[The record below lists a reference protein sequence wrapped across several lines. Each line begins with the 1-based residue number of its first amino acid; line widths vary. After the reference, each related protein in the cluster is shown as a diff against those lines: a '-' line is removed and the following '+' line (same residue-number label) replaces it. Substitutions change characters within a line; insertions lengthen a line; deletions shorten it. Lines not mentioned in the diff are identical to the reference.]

1 MARKYKCPYCNNS
14 YIRKDLVN
22 HIDKEHDELLGDD
35 HTSSQIVFDLVN
47 GTKGHGKC
55 RVCGKPTN
63 WNESSARYS
72 VLCNN
77 PKCKEYMREEYK
89 KNMLK
94 VYNTYNILTSDEQ
107 QKKML
112 ANRKISGKYKFKD
125 GGIVT
130 YTGSYEKKFLQFI
143 DIYMNIPSKDIMA
156 PGPTIEYEMNREKH
170 FYITDFLYIP
180 YNAIIEIK
188 DGGSNLNHKD
198 SEGMRS
204 SRQRTIEKEKII
216 TNQGVYNYLRLTDN
230 QFMQFLEFCMEIK
243 RMLIEGRDDKI
254 IKVNENYITE
264 ATKNSKYYI
273 CLKSYEGKT
282 LTSKP
287 SIPKDNFLIDKGY
300 EDGKTSRVCASN
312 SINGCL
318 MAMSMN
324 LKNKDLFVY
333 SVDFNNDNL
342 PYKPTKA
349 EVPDAHVTGEVWFKK
364 PVTLKYIGKI
374 HVDEADKDVVYAS
387 DIAGIKNPAVV
398 DWKYHF
404 VERINESAEDNKV
417 SLNQYKQIDMAPRN
431 INKYGLTRVNP
442 MCDGYIYIDEK
453 NNNGVVGYVSVEKKS
468 DGRKWIQSVEVEVGY
483 RNIGLMYQLINIAC
497 RRFGA
502 KFISINK
509 INKSLKK
516 ICEDYGFK
524 VYDQNK
530 YTYFMT
536 TNEELVK
543 DLKSTLKENSFDNIM
558 NYTSLNE
565 NILFSN
571 DDLYYNIDKFENGD
585 SNVLLVTGLSG
596 SGKSTIGKQ
605 LSNKYK
611 AEYIE
616 LDLLDIASN
625 FVTEKNINA
634 IKSGEPIMYE
644 FLMKNKIIFDKL
656 INKDV
661 SDDEMLDIMEKYI
674 RYILLYAK
682 NHKNKKFVID
692 GIQIFDCDALSDT
705 LVKYPIII
713 KGTSSITSF
722 IRKVKRDKWEIKDII
737 KNMPQN
743 IKYIF
748 NSEKKLNLF
757 KNILKES
764 TIHMPLKES
773 AIDDAIVFKD
783 VEDLYKWM
791 DENIKYDHSIK
802 LRSADEVYKDLKGDC
817 HDQAEFEH
825 VIMTKMGIP
834 HGRFFLIAY
843 SDNSKPWYEQQCG
856 ATHTALWYKTDRGYF
871 WFENAWHDNKGIH
884 GPYNTERRVMNDIFS
899 EFKKSNNRTK
909 YKYAYICNLK
919 NVKPGMD
926 LNEYVMANYPESLYN
941 SYDNLKSFYMVGV
954 EKARTNLISIYSDY
968 NLNGLKITNPY
979 YIDDTNTY
987 VIAQI
992 NNRQCTKE
1000 DLDNVIAE
1008 INSDNRFTVYGKNG
1022 YFRVF
1027 KKATRSSNVI
1037 LIAIEININD

>member
-125 GGIVT
+125 GGIVI

-143 DIYMNIPSKDIMA
+143 DVYMNIPSKDIMA
-156 PGPTIEYEMNREKH
+156 PGPTIEYEMNGEKH

-364 PVTLKYIGKI
+364 PVTLEYIGKI

-417 SLNQYKQIDMAPRN
+417 SLNQYKQIDMTPRN

-468 DGRKWIQSVEVEVGY
+468 DGRKWIQSIDVNVGY
-483 RNIGLMYQLINIAC
+483 KNHGFMYQLIKVAC
-497 RRFGA
+497 TKLGA

-509 INKSLKK
+509 INKPLKN
-516 ICEDYGFK
+516 ICSDYGFK
-524 VYDQNK
+524 VYDQNE

-536 TNEELVK
+536 TNEELVE
-543 DLKSTLKENSFDNIM
+543 DIKSTLKESI
-558 NYTSLNE
+558 T
-565 NILFSN
+565 FSN
-571 DDLYYNIDKFENGD
+571 NDLYYNIDKFENGN

-596 SGKSTIGKQ
+596 SGKSTMGKQ

-616 LDLLDIASN
+616 LDLLDTASN
-625 FVTEKNINA
+625 FVIEKNINA

-644 FLMKNKIIFDKL
+644 FLMKNKKIFDK
-656 INKDV
+656 IIDKNVTDN
-661 SDDEMLDIMEKYI
+661 EMLDIMEKYI
-674 RYILLYAK
+674 RYILFYAK
-682 NHKNKKFVID
+682 KHKNKKFIIE

-705 LVKYPIII
+705 LINYPIII

-722 IRKVKRDKWEIKDII
+722 IRKAKRDKWKMEDII

-757 KNILKES
+757 KNILNKS
-764 TIHMPLKES
+764 ANSIDHMPLKES
-773 AIDDAIVFKD
+773 SNNNMPTFESP
-783 VEDLYKWM
+783 EDLYEWM
-791 DENIKYDHSIK
+791 SKNIKYHHSGIF
-802 LRSADEVYKDLKGDC
+802 RSAEKVYKSLKGDC

-825 VIMTKMGIP
+825 KMMVEMKIP
-834 HGRFFLIAY
+834 HGRYFMIAY
-843 SDNSKPWYEQQCG
+843 SDDTTPWYTQHCG
-856 ATHTALWYKTDRGYF
+856 STHTALWYQTNKGYY
-871 WFENAWHDNKGIH
+871 WFENAWYDNRGIH
-884 GPYNTERRVMNDIFS
+884 GPYTSERLVKGAILS
-899 EFKKSNNRTK
+899 EFKKFNKNTK
-909 YKYAYICNLK
+909 FKYVYMCRLAS
-919 NVKPGMD
+919 VRPGMT
-926 LNEYVMANYPESLYN
+926 LNEYILANTPNLLENYIYN
-941 SYDNLKSFYMVGV
+941 KSFNRNSFNMIGI

-979 YIDDTNTY
+979 CIDNTNTY

-992 NNRQCTKE
+992 DNRQCAKE

-1008 INSDNRFTVYGKNG
+1008 INSDNKFTVYGKNG

-1027 KKATRSSNVI
+1027 KKATRSSKVI

>member
-63 WNESSARYS
+63 WNESSARYG

-77 PKCKEYMREEYK
+77 PKCKEHMREEYK

-156 PGPTIEYEMNREKH
+156 PGPTIEYEMNGEKH

-417 SLNQYKQIDMAPRN
+417 GLNQYKQIDMTPRN

-453 NNNGVVGYVSVEKKS
+453 NNNGVVGYVSVEKKL
-468 DGRKWIQSVEVEVGY
+468 DGRKWIQSIEVETGY
-483 RNIGLMYQLINIAC
+483 RNLGLLYQLIDIAC
-497 RRFGA
+497 TKLGA
-502 KFISINK
+502 KFISVNK
-509 INKSLKK
+509 INKPLKN
-516 ICEDYGFK
+516 ICGDYGFK
-524 VYDQNK
+524 VYDQNE

-543 DLKSTLKENSFDNIM
+543 DIKSALKES
-558 NYTSLNE
+558 
-565 NILFSN
+565 SN
-571 DDLYYNIDKFENGD
+571 NDMPTFESPEDLYEWMSK
-585 SNVLLVTGLSG
+585 
-596 SGKSTIGKQ
+596 
-605 LSNKYK
+605 
-611 AEYIE
+611 
-616 LDLLDIASN
+616 
-625 FVTEKNINA
+625 
-634 IKSGEPIMYE
+634 
-644 FLMKNKIIFDKL
+644 
-656 INKDV
+656 
-661 SDDEMLDIMEKYI
+661 
-674 RYILLYAK
+674 
-682 NHKNKKFVID
+682 
-692 GIQIFDCDALSDT
+692 
-705 LVKYPIII
+705 
-713 KGTSSITSF
+713 
-722 IRKVKRDKWEIKDII
+722 
-737 KNMPQN
+737 N
-743 IKYIF
+743 IKYHHANKF
-748 NSEKKLNLF
+748 
-757 KNILKES
+757 
-764 TIHMPLKES
+764 
-773 AIDDAIVFKD
+773 
-783 VEDLYKWM
+783 
-791 DENIKYDHSIK
+791 
-802 LRSADEVYKDLKGDC
+802 RSAEEVYKELKGDC
-817 HDQAEFEH
+817 HDQSEFEH
-825 VIMTKMGIP
+825 KMMTKMKIP
-834 HGRFFLIAY
+834 HGRYFLITY
-843 SDNSKPWYEQQCG
+843 SDDSIPWYEQNCG
-856 ATHTALWYKTDRGYF
+856 PTHTALWYQTNKGYY
-871 WFENAWHDNKGIH
+871 WFENAWYDKRGIH
-884 GPYNTERRVMNDIFS
+884 GPYTNKRQVKDAILS
-899 EFKKSNNRTK
+899 EYKKYYRNSK
-909 YKYAYICNLK
+909 FKYAHICKLAS
-919 NVKPGMD
+919 VKPGMSLGD
-926 LNEYVMANYPESLYN
+926 YVMAHVPMIKEDTIYSNDFN
-941 SYDNLKSFYMVGV
+941 FKSFYMIGI

-979 YIDDTNTY
+979 CIDNTNTY

-992 NNRQCTKE
+992 DNRQCTKE

-1027 KKATRSSNVI
+1027 KKAIRSSKVI

>member
-63 WNESSARYS
+63 WNESSARYG

-77 PKCKEYMREEYK
+77 PKCKEHMREEYK

-156 PGPTIEYEMNREKH
+156 PGPTIEYEMNGEKH

-254 IKVNENYITE
+254 IKVNE
-264 ATKNSKYYI
+264 
-273 CLKSYEGKT
+273 SY
-282 LTSKP
+282 
-287 SIPKDNFLIDKGY
+287 
-300 EDGKTSRVCASN
+300 
-312 SINGCL
+312 
-318 MAMSMN
+318 
-324 LKNKDLFVY
+324 
-333 SVDFNNDNL
+333 
-342 PYKPTKA
+342 
-349 EVPDAHVTGEVWFKK
+349 
-364 PVTLKYIGKI
+364 
-374 HVDEADKDVVYAS
+374 
-387 DIAGIKNPAVV
+387 
-398 DWKYHF
+398 
-404 VERINESAEDNKV
+404 INESKSDTKDNKV
-417 SLNQYKQIDMAPRN
+417 NLNQYKRIPINMRN
-431 INKYGLTRVNP
+431 INKYALDRVNP
-442 MCDGYIYIDEK
+442 NCDGFIYIDDK
-453 NNNGVVGYVSVEKKS
+453 NNNGMVGYVSIEKKS

-705 LVKYPIII
+705 LVNYPIII
-713 KGTSSITSF
+713 KGTSSIASF

-791 DENIKYDHSIK
+791 DKNIKYDHSIK

-884 GPYNTERRVMNDIFS
+884 GPYNTERRVMNDILS
-899 EFKKSNNRTK
+899 EFKKSNSRTK

-1000 DLDNVIAE
+1000 DLDNAIAE

-1027 KKATRSSNVI
+1027 KKATRSSKVI
-1037 LIAIEININD
+1037 LIAIEINIDN

>member
-156 PGPTIEYEMNREKH
+156 PGPTIEYEMNGEKH

-254 IKVNENYITE
+254 IKVNE
-264 ATKNSKYYI
+264 
-273 CLKSYEGKT
+273 SY
-282 LTSKP
+282 
-287 SIPKDNFLIDKGY
+287 
-300 EDGKTSRVCASN
+300 
-312 SINGCL
+312 
-318 MAMSMN
+318 
-324 LKNKDLFVY
+324 
-333 SVDFNNDNL
+333 
-342 PYKPTKA
+342 
-349 EVPDAHVTGEVWFKK
+349 
-364 PVTLKYIGKI
+364 
-374 HVDEADKDVVYAS
+374 
-387 DIAGIKNPAVV
+387 
-398 DWKYHF
+398 
-404 VERINESAEDNKV
+404 INESKSDTKDNKV
-417 SLNQYKQIDMAPRN
+417 NLNQYKRIPINMRN
-431 INKYGLTRVNP
+431 INKYALDRVNP
-442 MCDGYIYIDEK
+442 NCDGFIYIDDK
-453 NNNGVVGYVSVEKKS
+453 NNNGMVGYVSIEKKS

-884 GPYNTERRVMNDIFS
+884 GPYNTERRVMNDILS
-899 EFKKSNNRTK
+899 EFKKSNSRTK

-1027 KKATRSSNVI
+1027 KKTTRSSNVI
-1037 LIAIEININD
+1037 LIAIEINIDN